1 MCFIF
6 NVQSTISHFKM
17 VTTVFD
23 NATDI
28 EFNLKE
34 GNAGVYTNIA
44 KLLPN
49 KQNKHNVD
57 IDPNATYREYVVAT
71 GVEGQKVFVTS
82 DDCADNEKI
91 TIVKNGDGFDM
102 EVVARDTNRRTP
114 DQRMKRFFLIDFF
127 LGIWNRFILRKDTTK

>member
-1 MCFIF
+1 MCLIF

-23 NATDI
+23 NATDLP
-28 EFNLKE
+28 FDLKE

-44 KLLPN
+44 RLEPN
-49 KQNKHNVD
+49 QKNTHNVD

-82 DDCADNEKI
+82 DDCADNAKI
-91 TIVKNGDGFDM
+91 TIVKKGDSYDM
-102 EVVARDTNRRTP
+102 EVVARDTNRTTK
-114 DQRMKRFFLIDFF
+114 DQHLKRFFLIDFF
-127 LGIWNRFILRKDTTK
+127 LGIWDKFILRKSTPR